1 MIRAKGHEL
10 TRQMDVYIEKQL
22 GKKQRKSEQAQEAA
36 ESGGS
41 GGPGDGAQPQ
51 LAMKPTKLD

>member
-1 MIRAKGHEL
+1 
-10 TRQMDVYIEKQL
+10 MDVYIEKQL